1 MGGHGG
7 GGHGGGHGG
16 HGGHGWGRGGWGQG
30 ALLLDDGYD
39 SLDLL
44 DFDLDGDYDTD
55 ALRMVDMSLGI
66 VPMGRRFARL
76 GRSVII
82 GDEQDTPDPD
92 SGDSGEGTTGY
103 TDPTDPGGS
112 QDDSWADQSL
122 DDGSGGSDDGSGG
135 GSDDGSDPFA
145 SSDMAYAGRALTAM
159 SAAGVGEGGSNTSDQ
174 YDPGDAGSYLA
185 DDSGS
190 GGSYDSSGSSGG
202 GYVDRDDSGD
212 GGYAQAPV
220 YAQAPDD
227 GGYAYDDGDGG
238 GDGGGAQYDDSPD
251 EGGDQGAGGSGSG
264 GGGPSGGGDSGQPP
278 QPTDDDKKKHHKY
291 SRAQRA
297 AWKAKQAA
305 AAAAA
310 AAAAGHIMPSTS
322 LAQEQATY
330 GANAL
335 SAADL
340 ATQQAAA
347 AAALASGN
355 PQPANLSGHKMV
367 NGVNTAMNA
376 PGRYA
381 ARVAQRAAA
390 AAAAPDASTP
400 SLSNILLGGL
410 PPAAPSTGSVSVA
423 PGTQTYSALRAL
435 GAGLGPAYPT
445 AAPAAPAPATISP
458 GLGTNIPGYTTAQT
472 QPGISSSK
480 VFSQTVS
487 ASSLGLGG
495 GTPPPAYSMMHQA
508 ATPGIGP
515 APTPPAAPAPT
526 PAAAP
531 KPVIRAAP
539 RPVVRA
545 APKPAPKKAAPR
557 PISRIHGDGEFGDD
571 RGTIDVGDD
580 MGTMDDGWPLG
591 GPDNITGNAYVR
603 PMDMSTFSDDESCTT
618 NLDPTAQWDNPLV
631 VDPRYDIEWDGE
643 GGYATAT
650 AMFPGDLDPLE
661 LGPDYPC
668 HTGDE
673 WDYDAM
679 SGQPAM
685 MIAGEAGEG
694 GYSDDWESKDNP
706 WGKPE
711 CCDVSNAGYE
721 FNPRIG
727 CEDAMAGD
735 FDADVGHQMRLKG

>member
-30 ALLLDDGYD
+30 ALLLGDGYD

-44 DFDLDGDYDTD
+44 DFDLDADYDTD
-55 ALRMVDMSLGI
+55 ALRAIDMSLGI

-103 TDPTDPGGS
+103 TDPTDAGGS

-122 DDGSGGSDDGSGG
+122 GDGSSDDGSGG

-190 GGSYDSSGSSGG
+190 GGSYDSSGGSGG
-202 GYVDRDDSGD
+202 GYVDRDDSGA

-227 GGYAYDDGDGG
+227 GGYAYDDGGDGG

-251 EGGDQGAGGSGSG
+251 EGGGDQGGGGSGSG

-278 QPTDDDKKKHHKY
+278 QPTDDDKKKHKY
-291 SRAQRA
+291 GKKQRA
-297 AWKAKQAA
+297 AWLAKK
-305 AAAAA
+305 AAAA
-310 AAAAGHIMPSTS
+310 AAAAGLPSTS

-330 GANAL
+330 GSRAL

-340 ATQQAAA
+340 ATQQSAAA
-347 AAALASGN
+347 AAVALGDAT
-355 PQPANLSGHKMV
+355 ANMTGHKLV
-367 NGVNTAMNA
+367 NGVNTAVNA

-381 ARVAQRAAA
+381 ARVAARNAAA
-390 AAAAPDASTP
+390 AAAGGSSPAASSLPSLASLFTAPPPPPDPTQGVIAQHLAGNPTLASNAILGLRFPTVAATPAPDPTTVLASTK
-400 SLSNILLGGL
+400 SGLLGGSGA
-410 PPAAPSTGSVSVA
+410 PPPVGSSMVFSKSVPAA
-423 PGTQTYSALRAL
+423 
-435 GAGLGPAYPT
+435 
-445 AAPAAPAPATISP
+445 
-458 GLGTNIPGYTTAQT
+458 
-472 QPGISSSK
+472 
-480 VFSQTVS
+480 
-487 ASSLGLGG
+487 SLGLGG
-495 GTPPPAYSMMHQA
+495 GTPPPADPYAMMHHA
-508 ATPGIGP
+508 AVPGIGP
-515 APTPPAAPAPT
+515 SPKSAAT
-526 PAAAP
+526 S
-531 KPVIRAAP
+531 KPVVRAAP

-545 APKPAPKKAAPR
+545 ASKPAPKKAAPR
-557 PISRIHGDGEFGDD
+557 PIARIHGEGEFGDD

-580 MGTMDDGWPLG
+580 MGTMDDSWPLG
-591 GPDNITGNAYVR
+591 GLDDITGNAYVR

-711 CCDVSNAGYE
+711 CCDVYNAGYE

-727 CEDAMAGD
+727 CDDVGGD
-735 FDADVGHQMRLKG
+735 FDSDVGHQMRLKG